1 MRMPLTV
8 RVICLFT
15 ALATLPTGLFFTPN
29 AQAQQ
34 GGFSGQFGGPVAVN
48 DPLSGPQPGAGGG
61 VPGENVGRG
70 GGSMA
75 DFDSLMTLIQQ
86 TVEPDSWEALGG
98 VGTMAPYPQGVM
110 VDPRGLLRD
119 YDPKTPVKTDN
130 AALIS
135 KMLAGRQTEQPD
147 PNVNESDWRF
157 PARARCVSIRRM
169 MQALAT
175 RNLRMQQTDSTTN
188 ESPSTANTRVDEELE
203 AFRAMAGLSRV
214 TLALVTD
221 DDLILAGPVAGF
233 DEFEGWQIDRK
244 TGMPPMSLV
253 SMAVGLKAARSGV
266 AYGCTI
272 DPTPEG
278 LRNAA
283 AFGQK
288 VTGGEIPM
296 ARAADE
302 LASALGRQDILVFG
316 TTPSHE
322 VAYLMVEADRH
333 MKRLALGD
341 QPMPERV
348 RNYMQMLSSTGD
360 GTPPTDLLLR
370 LWFTADTMDVR
381 ATEVD
386 GDKIIQIA
394 GRPIRLSG
402 ENERAQLDG
411 ARGNRT
417 VDPASLAFVEHFNQ
431 NWVGIRTQYP
441 VYGALESV
449 YMATAIC
456 ELWKRVATT
465 SDHETLQRAMMY
477 FAADQAEQLNP
488 PTQVDS
494 IAVYHRYRK
503 GRKQHQ
509 VLMASGGVKIAP
521 EELVPLK
528 TADYPG
534 LKSYI
539 KFRDQR
545 PTNRWWWNANIEN

>member
-1 MRMPLTV
+1 MPLTV
-8 RVICLFT
+8 RVLCFF
-15 ALATLPTGLFFTPN
+15 AAFATLPTGLLVPPN

-34 GGFSGQFGGPVAVN
+34 GGFSGQFGGPIAVN
-48 DPLSGPQPGAGGG
+48 EPLSGPQPGAGAGL
-61 VPGENVGRG
+61 PGENAGRG

-119 YDPKTPVKTDN
+119 YDPQTPVKTDN

-135 KMLAGRQTEQPD
+135 KMLAGRQTEQRDLPA
-147 PNVNESDWRF
+147 NEHDWRS
-157 PARARCVSIRRM
+157 PARARCISIRRM

-175 RNLRMQQTDSTTN
+175 RNLQMQQSGPTAN
-188 ESPSTANTRVDEELE
+188 ESTANGDTQIDEELE

-214 TLALVTD
+214 TLALVTA

-233 DEFEGWQIDRK
+233 DEFDGWQIDRK

-348 RNYMQMLSSTGD
+348 RNYLQMLSSTGD

-370 LWFTADTMDVR
+370 LWFTSDMMDVR
-381 ATEVD
+381 ATDVD
-386 GDKIIQIA
+386 GDKIVQIA

-441 VYGALESV
+441 IYGALESV

-477 FAADQAEQLNP
+477 FAAEQAEKLNP

-534 LKSYI
+534 LKPYI
-539 KFRDQR
+539 KFRDER